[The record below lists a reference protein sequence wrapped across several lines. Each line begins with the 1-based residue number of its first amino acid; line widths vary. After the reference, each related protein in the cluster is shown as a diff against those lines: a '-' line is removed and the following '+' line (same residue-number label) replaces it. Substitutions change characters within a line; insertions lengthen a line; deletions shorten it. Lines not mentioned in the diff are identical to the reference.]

1 MGIIKF
7 STVDEMG
14 IDQMG
19 VDQEGINHLHWFFK
33 VNFIWYDRDTLYT

>member
-19 VDQEGINHLHWFFK
+19 VDQVGSYPYNNGADEYWWL
-33 VNFIWYDRDTLYT
+33 

>member
-14 IDQMG
+14 INQMG
-19 VDQEGINHLHWFFK
+19 MVK
-33 VNFIWYDRDTLYT
+33 

>member
-19 VDQEGINHLHWFFK
+19 M
-33 VNFIWYDRDTLYT
+33 VNMSR